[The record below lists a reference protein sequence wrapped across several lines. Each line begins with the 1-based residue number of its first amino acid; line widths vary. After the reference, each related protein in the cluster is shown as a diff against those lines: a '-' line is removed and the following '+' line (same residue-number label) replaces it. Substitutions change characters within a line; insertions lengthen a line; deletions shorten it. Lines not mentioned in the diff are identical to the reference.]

1 LWSND
6 EQLLSELGLAAGHLT
21 AADLSSMEGDPL
33 VKRRKKEDGSTS
45 WSGIKERLHE
55 SQCGPEFL
63 ARLCGFLL
71 GAPSFFWIRAYHD
84 KFGVHLAQ
92 LKKEM
97 GKPSW
102 KVGIC
107 VFSAAW
113 FP

>member
-1 LWSND
+1 MAPQAGAESKRGFTKASVV
-6 EQLLSELGLAAGHLT
+6 LSFLQGYVAF
-21 AADLSSMEGDPL
+21 
-33 VKRRKKEDGSTS
+33 S
-45 WSGIKERLHE
+45 WAH
-55 SQCGPEFL
+55 
-63 ARLCGFLL
+63 
-71 GAPSFFWIRAYHD
+71 PSFFWIRAYHD